1 MAQDREAVRAFFAA
15 RAAGWDAKF
24 ADDPPRYAA
33 AIAELGPLDGAFAL
47 DAGCGT
53 GRALPLLRA
62 AVGPAGRV
70 VGVDLTP
77 EMLAEATAH
86 PGVDALAVADCT
98 RLPLPDAVADL
109 VLAAGLL
116 PNLPEPATGLREFAR
131 VTRPGGRLALY
142 LPLSRAALA
151 ARHGRDPATDPQSA
165 PLLRPLLAAT
175 GWHLVS
181 HRDADDHFL
190 AVAVRA

>member
-1 MAQDREAVRAFFAA
+1 MTQDRAAVRAFFAE
-15 RAAGWDAKF
+15 RAAGWNAKF

-33 AIAELGPLDGAFAL
+33 AIAELGPLDGAFVL

-62 AVGPAGRV
+62 AVGPTGRV

-116 PNLPEPATGLREFAR
+116 PNLPDPATGLREFAR
-131 VTRPGGRLALY
+131 ITRPGGRLALY
-142 LPLSRAALA
+142 LPLSRTALA
-151 ARHGRDPATDPQSA
+151 TRHGRDPATDPQSEA
-165 PLLRPLLAAT
+165 LLRPLLTAS
-175 GWHLVS
+175 GWHPVS
-181 HRDADDHFL
+181 HHDTDDHFL